1 MLTKLKSLF
10 PKDINQATFIAYE
23 KFESFKRPVD
33 MNIIDFINDFE
44 RLYNNTEKYD
54 MGLPTG
60 VLASRSFKSVGISED
75 KQQLA
80 SPTLPSLIY
89 DCMKNGWKQYMII

>member
-10 PKDINQATFIAYE
+10 AKVINQAAFIVYD
-23 KFESFKRPVD
+23 KCESFKRPVD

-54 MGLPTG
+54 MGLCPQG
-60 VLASRSFKSVGISED
+60 YLLPGRLKVLAYQKIS
-75 KQQLA
+75 
-80 SPTLPSLIY
+80 
-89 DCMKNGWKQYMII
+89 NN